1 MTTNFC
7 WFYQWLVAQPGG
19 LTLGFALDLVFL
31 YCVSVAKISL
41 IQLEQNS
48 RGVLATAV
56 ALCRVRPRQ
65 CLAC

>member
-1 MTTNFC
+1 
-7 WFYQWLVAQPGG
+7 VAQPGG

-48 RGVLATAV
+48 RGVLAKAV
-56 ALCRVRPRQ
+56 ALCMVRPRQ